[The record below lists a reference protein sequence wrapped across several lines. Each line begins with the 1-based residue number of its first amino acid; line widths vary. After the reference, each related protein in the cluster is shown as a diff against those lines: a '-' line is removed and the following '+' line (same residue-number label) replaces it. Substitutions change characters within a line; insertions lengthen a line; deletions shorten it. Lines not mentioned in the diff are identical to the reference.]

1 MPEYNE
7 PHPTLPAQQGGKK
20 MDMIRL
26 HTIRRYVKEVQ
37 RLSISSTAADQLRIR
52 INEQVKKIL
61 TEASTIAKAG
71 KRSTIMPR
79 DIDPAADRVIG
90 KKNLNPTE
98 ILSELKRLGPIG
110 IGQLIKIINTHV
122 EEQKAQK
129 D

>member
-1 MPEYNE
+1 MPEE
-7 PHPTLPAQQGGKK
+7 

-37 RLSISSTAADQLRIR
+37 HLSISSHAADQLRIR

-90 KKNLNPTE
+90 KKNLNAPE
-98 ILSELKRLGPIG
+98 LLVELKRLGPIE